1 MNDIFVEPF
10 EVIMRLLASGLI
22 GGIIGLERESSN
34 RPAGFRTHILVTISA
49 CLIMMVSA
57 TAFNPIGMGND
68 PMRLAAQVLS
78 GIGFLG
84 AGTIIRDGGT
94 IRGLTTAAS
103 LWTCSAI
110 GLAIGSGL
118 YLFAGVA
125 AIITIVTLE
134 VLDRIDAN
142 IKNKILGGNAIKEL
156 SITTIDKELELDKFE
171 KIVGKS
177 DIDIKNVSIKRREDY
192 IKLVL
197 KLQGKNRIKE
207 EVLEEL
213 INKLMNEK
221 DVIEVNYEKY

>member
-1 MNDIFVEPF
+1 MYDIYIEPI
-10 EVIMRLLASGLI
+10 EVVMRLLASGFI
-22 GGIIGLERESSN
+22 GGLIGLERESSN

-103 LWTCSAI
+103 IWTCSAI

-118 YLFAGVA
+118 YLLAGVT

-134 VLDRIDAN
+134 ILDRLDSN
-142 IKNKILGGNAIKEL
+142 IKNKILGKD
-156 SITTIDKELELDKFE
+156 SINKITIISENDDIDLE
-171 KIVGKS
+171 KIE
-177 DIDIKNVSIKRREDY
+177 DIFYKEDIEIKNVSIRKREGY
-192 IKLVL
+192 LKFILKIK
-197 KLQGKNRIKE
+197 GKSQSKV
-207 EVLEEL
+207 EVLENIISDLLKEED
-213 INKLMNEK
+213 I
-221 DVIEVNYEKY
+221 IEVNYEKN